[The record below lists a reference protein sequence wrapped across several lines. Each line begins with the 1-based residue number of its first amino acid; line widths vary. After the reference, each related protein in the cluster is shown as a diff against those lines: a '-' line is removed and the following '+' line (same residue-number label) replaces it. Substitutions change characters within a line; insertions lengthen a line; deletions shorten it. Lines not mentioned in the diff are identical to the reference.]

1 MNVDH
6 LYFQK
11 QEEIELAIIYKNY
24 TKLDLLQLK
33 YILLKLHSI
42 ISEEQEKISVLNG
55 GIIVDLHDLRKDIFK
70 IAYPYIK
77 TRPNVALSI
86 GIIYQDQE
94 ATFTFGGSNFML
106 EEKPYIYEVGS
117 ISKVLTTSILG
128 EMIQEGKVHVE
139 DSLGKYFSSIPDNHP
154 VTLKRLANHTSG
166 LPGIGVLKNIY
177 NVFDAQTPRDPFC
190 QYSLDETIHYFKTHT
205 DEPKVKFRYSNVG
218 MGLLGYILANILHT
232 DYETAIK
239 QRLTDPLN
247 MPNTFISIPS
257 DQADAVLQGY
267 TILGHKKPP
276 LQMNEFMAAGAARST
291 VHDLLTFM
299 KVHLRDE
306 NLGYTLTH
314 QATETFS
321 ENIGIGL
328 GWQLADNIIWHNGS
342 TKAFSSYLGF
352 DKTQQTGVV
361 VLSNYRSPILAANPS
376 QIGKD
381 ILQLLQNK

>member
-1 MNVDH
+1 M
-6 LYFQK
+6 
-11 QEEIELAIIYKNY
+11 
-24 TKLDLLQLK
+24 
-33 YILLKLHSI
+33 
-42 ISEEQEKISVLNG
+42 
-55 GIIVDLHDLRKDIFK
+55 DLHNLKKDIFK

-86 GIIYQDQE
+86 GIITQGQE

-117 ISKVLTTSILG
+117 ISKVFTTSILG

-139 DSLGKYFSSIPDNHP
+139 DSIGKYFSTIPDTHP
-154 VTLKRLANHTSG
+154 ITLKRLANHTSG

-205 DEPKVKFRYSNVG
+205 DEPKVKIRYSNVG
-218 MGLLGYILANILHT
+218 MGLLGYILANTLHT
-232 DYETAIK
+232 DFETAIK

-247 MPNTFISIPS
+247 MPNTFISIPI
-257 DQADAVLQGY
+257 DQAEAVLQGY

-276 LQMNEFMAAGAARST
+276 LQMNEFMAAGAVRST
-291 VHDLLTFM
+291 VNDLLKFT
-299 KVHLRDE
+299 KVHLNDE
-306 NLGYTLTH
+306 NIGYTLTH
-314 QATETFS
+314 QATENFS
-321 ENIGIGL
+321 ENIAIGL
-328 GWQLADNIIWHNGS
+328 GWQLDHSIIWHNGS

-381 ILQLLQNK
+381 ILQLLQAQ